1 MKILIPVL
9 VGSLIGYLTNWLAI
23 KMLFKPHYEKK
34 IFGITIPF
42 TPGLIPK
49 ERKRMAENIGNAVG
63 THLLS
68 PDTII
73 DSISNKKNEEKI
85 KKWIEEKIEKLRQD
99 TTTIREYLQNIIGE
113 SYNHIEDDLKSK
125 LSIFII
131 NFIRKKEV
139 KDRFKSIID
148 ENIDNYKTHDLYD
161 NIEIKAKETLNLLR
175 NSGELKIEVE
185 RVLEKK
191 LEEGSNNT
199 NTLGQTIPNNV
210 YVSIDKYI
218 DNHKDEI
225 GDNLRAILGDREV
238 KENIKQAISKLVVDR
253 SNKLI
258 MAFISPDMIS
268 DKIFES
274 IEKYIEKRET
284 NKDIVAI
291 IKFFIEKTK
300 TKTVSSIFTG
310 IKNITDEVSI
320 EAISKQIISLGLDSD
335 NIDKLVD
342 KAINILKDNENIG
355 KEALKKYIWIEVDRI
370 IYSKDIEN
378 KINYMVKE
386 TIDRLMNKTISYI
399 SIKLNNKIL
408 LNIYDFAKEIIEINL
423 KDKLPKMIER
433 LNVSKIVEDKINSF
447 EIDYTEKLI
456 LDIAKKELNQITRLG
471 ALLGG
476 ILGLLSPF
484 LQYIY

>member
-73 DSISNKKNEEKI
+73 DSISNEKNEEKI
-85 KKWIEEKIEKLRQD
+85 KKWIKEKIEKLRQD
-99 TTTIREYLQNIIGE
+99 TTTVREYLQNIIGE

-284 NKDIVAI
+284 NEDIVAI

-342 KAINILKDNENIG
+342 KTINILKDNENIG